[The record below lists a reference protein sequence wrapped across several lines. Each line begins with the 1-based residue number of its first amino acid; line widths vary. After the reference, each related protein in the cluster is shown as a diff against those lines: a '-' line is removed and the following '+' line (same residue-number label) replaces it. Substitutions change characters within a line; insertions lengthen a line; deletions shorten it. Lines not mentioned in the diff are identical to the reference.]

1 MYILNPVSKILPL
14 SIFSLINE
22 FLTVLACYTIPLI
35 TIMFLVAVRRDLT
48 QLTERKRTFS
58 FSLKIYLKVV
68 EKTRQQGHAAADL
81 VVPTVNEKREGGEY
95 SLLLTV
101 HV

>member
-1 MYILNPVSKILPL
+1 
-14 SIFSLINE
+14 
-22 FLTVLACYTIPLI
+22 
-35 TIMFLVAVRRDLT
+35 MFLIAVRRDLT

-58 FSLKIYLKVV
+58 FSLKIYLEVV

-81 VVPTVNEKREGGEY
+81 VGPTVNEKREGGEY